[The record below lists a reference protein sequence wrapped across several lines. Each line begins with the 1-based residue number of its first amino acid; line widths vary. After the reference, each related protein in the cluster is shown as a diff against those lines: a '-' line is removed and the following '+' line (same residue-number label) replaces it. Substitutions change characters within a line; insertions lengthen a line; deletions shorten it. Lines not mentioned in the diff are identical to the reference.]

1 MGNTITKDV
10 CCLRNRKY
18 EKDEDYIFLSR
29 KSDTYLIKKKKDTSS
44 SKITNCLLSTV
55 YISSSII
62 TIIIVA
68 TATLPV
74 TIILSSITGL
84 GLSIYYIYSAR
95 EDLKKIDTIQK
106 IFENRNTQNIK
117 IYDNI
122 IIDKKF

>member
-106 IFENRNTQNIK
+106 IFENRNTQNIT
-117 IYDNI
+117 ICDNI

>member
-1 MGNTITKDV
+1 MVVKFSLQYTSNGDTITKDV

-18 EKDEDYIFLSR
+18 EKDEDYIFLSG

-68 TATLPV
+68 TLPV

-95 EDLKKIDTIQK
+95 EDLKKIDTK
-106 IFENRNTQNIK
+106 NF
-117 IYDNI
+117 
-122 IIDKKF
+122 